1 MLAVVES
8 ITISSSC
15 RHLSTRVDASIN
27 TESAAAAAAAAAIIA
42 QVDGLDLGADGK
54 RNVVHFVER
63 KTTVA

>member
-27 TESAAAAAAAAAIIA
+27 TESAAAAAAAIIA

>member
-27 TESAAAAAAAAAIIA
+27 TESAAAAAAAAIIA